1 MKCIVHTKNIVEY
14 KLKTLSFN
22 AASCP
27 NPHTIDMLK
36 KLVLFGLLA
45 GDAMARLSGPAEED
59 ALDLEVVV
67 EGGERKLFPL
77 LPGTKCPAGHR
88 CHASK
93 HRASRSVDKSR
104 SGVVPLMSSIKDN
117 MKNPLTVAEQNS
129 FDNDLTTMVESND
142 YCTRRN
148 ALARAAGLAAGL
160 TVSMVNSPVY
170 AAQTA
175 SVNMGTDSGQLVFQP
190 DKLKICVGDSVSW
203 YVFRF
208 LAHEIVLFVCFTL
221 LESRDNKYIDPNY
234 RPLMLCVCVCLMIG
248 LL

>member
-1 MKCIVHTKNIVEY
+1 
-14 KLKTLSFN
+14 
-22 AASCP
+22 
-27 NPHTIDMLK
+27 MLK

-203 YVFRF
+203 VIVKGGPHNVVFDEENIPAGVSSEAISMDGQ
-208 LAHEIVLFVCFTL
+208 LGEEGETFTQKFTVAGTYGYYCEPHRSAGMNAL
-221 LESRDNKYIDPNY
+221 LT
-234 RPLMLCVCVCLMIG
+234 VA
-248 LL
+248 